1 MVYKE
6 TDSAFGKENQGIH
19 LKQFTKIDW
28 EKVIG
33 MRITSTDNLDMGEL
47 IADPDKNY
55 NTSYLIDIEYE
66 TTRGL
71 KFQKKL
77 YTKSIMK
84 ICIQH

>member
-6 TDSAFGKENQGIH
+6 TDSVYGKENQGRH

-33 MRITSTDNLDMGEL
+33 MRIISKDNLDMGEL

-66 TTRGL
+66 TTRGS
-71 KFQKKL
+71 KRN
-77 YTKSIMK
+77 Y
-84 ICIQH
+84 IQNR